1 MTRECWLVSDGNVL
15 ASAERAENH
24 RERARGLLGRSGI
37 EGAMVLPHTA
47 WVHTLG
53 MRFDIDVAH
62 LDRDGNVL
70 RITHMHRN
78 RVGVPVRGADCVVE
92 AAAGS
97 FERWGLHVG
106 MHVEVRE

>member
-15 ASAERAENH
+15 ASAERAETH
-24 RERARGLLGRSGI
+24 REKARGLLGRSAT

-47 WVHTLG
+47 WVHTVG
-53 MRFDIDVAH
+53 MRFDLDVAH

-70 RITHMHRN
+70 RVTHMRRN
-78 RVGVPVRGADCVVE
+78 RIGVPVRGADSVVE

-97 FERWGLHVG
+97 FDRWGLRAG
-106 MHVEVRE
+106 MHIEVRG